1 MYGFFPRFIMKNN
14 RHIFSFLIFLLL
26 LLLFVKTDYRFVSSI
41 NCCGDDYD
49 YFIHAVTIT
58 TDFDLDYSNQ
68 LNEENHIRYNGKIA
82 PKGFIGTGIMATPF
96 LFIGN
101 LLNKIFA
108 NQSVFNF
115 QILMYSLSSIFYL
128 LISYLYMHPLE
139 GILN

>member
-82 PKGFIGTGIMATPF
+82 PKGFIGTGIMSTPF

-115 QILMYSLSSIFYL
+115 QILMYSLSSIF
-128 LISYLYMHPLE
+128 
-139 GILN
+139 

>member
-82 PKGFIGTGIMATPF
+82 PKGFIGSGIFASPF

-115 QILMYSLSSIFYL
+115 QILMYSLS
-128 LISYLYMHPLE
+128 
-139 GILN
+139 

>member
-1 MYGFFPRFIMKNN
+1 MKTNKN
-14 RHIFSFLIFLLL
+14 IFHFLI
-26 LLLFVKTDYRFVSSI
+26 LLFLVLFFIKTDYRFVSSI

-58 TDFDLDYSNQ
+58 SDFDLDYSNQ

-101 LLNKIFA
+101 LLIFI
-108 NQSVFNF
+108 NYFN
-115 QILMYSLSSIFYL
+115 IF
-128 LISYLYMHPLE
+128 I
-139 GILN
+139 N

>member
-1 MYGFFPRFIMKNN
+1 MKNN

-82 PKGFIGTGIMATPF
+82 PKGFIGTGILATPF
-96 LFIGN
+96 LFID
-101 LLNKIFA
+101 F
-108 NQSVFNF
+108 
-115 QILMYSLSSIFYL
+115 ILASCKNN
-128 LISYLYMHPLE
+128 PK
-139 GILN
+139 N

>member
-14 RHIFSFLIFLLL
+14 RHIFSFLIFLFLL
-26 LLLFVKTDYRFVSSI
+26 LFFVKTDYRFVSSI

-82 PKGFIGTGIMATPF
+82 PKGFIGTGIMASPF

-115 QILMYSLSSIFYL
+115 QILMYSLSSIF
-128 LISYLYMHPLE
+128 
-139 GILN
+139 